1 MRIKHLLWLLSAA
14 VLACA
19 CGSAAKNIVYFQ
31 DIQAGSIDTL
41 ASPQYIRL
49 RPYDK
54 ISIVVNSKD
63 PKLTALFNLAVVN
76 RTLGSTAESTSN
88 ASQVASYTIDAEG
101 NIDFP
106 VLGSLHIA
114 GMTREEVRSY
124 IKNELISQNLVNDA
138 IVTVEYA
145 NLQISVLGEVNS
157 PGRYS
162 ITKDNITILD
172 ALSMAGDLTIFGKR
186 ENVYVMRRE
195 GDRQVSYRVDL
206 LSARELYASPVY
218 YLQQDDVVYVE
229 PNPMR
234 TRQST
239 VNGNTLRSVSFWTSM
254 VSFLTSISSI
264 IISVSK

>member
-54 ISIVVNSKD
+54 ISIVVHSKD
-63 PKLTALFNLAVVN
+63 PKLTGLFNLAVVQKS
-76 RTLGSTAESTSN
+76 LGSDISSSSSGQVST
-88 ASQVASYTIDAEG
+88 YTIDADG
-101 NIDFP
+101 CIDFP

-162 ITKDNITILD
+162 ITKDNVTILD